1 VPRRGEHQ
9 PRTRHGADPPRTA
22 TLPPSAASSPPLPT
36 PTHPLPIPSPSPPP
50 LGGFLARSRSPDRFA
65 SRLARC
71 LSASVLAREQRARAI
86 SSGSRPK
93 RSRVSRDGPRRDR
106 VCFCED
112 WTFRKLVFSRQSEFT
127 GARRD
132 HYSFQPAREIL
143 LLSLSFVIIARRA
156 HTEREREREREREAQ
171 RFIYSL
177 RLFLNAICTET
188 VTNIYSDNNNKR
200 GEIKPATRVIT
211 LGEIIAIKTKSRAS
225 RRRRRRIFFAI
236 TNNNTIRDRFPLLF
250 FSLFFSFFLFFLFFF
265 FPPFRAGRFV
275 SLAPEVIAGVGVEG
289 SIRGCLANRRINKTA
304 ECHRPAEEE
313 KKKWISIHGAPRCV
327 RTDER

>member
-1 VPRRGEHQ
+1 MAPGAIAFVFAKIGRFGNWYSHGRVNSRGQGGIIIRFSPR
-9 PRTRHGADPPRTA
+9 AK
-22 TLPPSAASSPPLPT
+22 
-36 PTHPLPIPSPSPPP
+36 
-50 LGGFLARSRSPDRFA
+50 FFCC
-65 SRLARC
+65 RC
-71 LSASVLAREQRARAI
+71 LS
-86 SSGSRPK
+86 
-93 RSRVSRDGPRRDR
+93 
-106 VCFCED
+106 
-112 WTFRKLVFSRQSEFT
+112 
-127 GARRD
+127 
-132 HYSFQPAREIL
+132 
-143 LLSLSFVIIARRA
+143 LLSPGA